1 MDTLIK
7 DIRYGLRS
15 LAKRP
20 GFTIIAVITLA
31 LGIGASTSI
40 FSVVDAVLLRP
51 LPYPHAEQIVQ
62 LREVNEKGTKIA
74 FAEPNFIDVRSRN
87 RTLDGVAQYN
97 GQLTTVTGAT
107 EPVRA
112 MTFSVSSDFFR
123 VLGTKALVGR
133 TFLPEEQKPGG
144 APVAVVSYG
153 FWQSLL
159 GGRSDLTGTTLK
171 VMDQNVSVVGVM
183 PPEFAFPSKAE
194 IWIPRELF
202 PAEMSRSAHNWSV
215 VARLRP
221 GVSVEQ
227 ARTDVSTIG
236 KQLKLEY
243 GKDVDAVDFT
253 AISQQEA
260 MVGNVR
266 GVLLLIFAAVGFLLI
281 VACANVANLLLAQVT
296 ARQRDFAVRSALGA
310 TRLRLARQFVTENIL
325 LVLIAGVVG
334 VLLSFWGVDLLLSLN
349 QQGLPRMREISVDAR
364 VIGFTFALSL
374 LIGAMLGI
382 VPVLRFSPRS
392 LERSLR
398 ETSTGARGYAGQ
410 RLRSLLVVAQMALTV
425 VLLAAAGLLGKSFY
439 RLLQIDPGFRTDSAV
454 AMEVSLPEPP
464 ADEQRYKS
472 LMQAYKRLMEQG
484 IAPDEHVQLNPQEE
498 RYRLFYSQLLERLSA
513 TPGVV
518 AVGTVTALPLSGGGP
533 DGMFLI
539 ANNPARKGQADY
551 RLATAGYFAA
561 LRIPVLR
568 GRMFDASDKF
578 ESPNAAVV
586 SQSLVQKYWPNEDPI
601 GQTIQFGNMDGDLR
615 LLHIVGVVGD
625 IHDYGVEAAM
635 VPTVYANASQRLP
648 LSGMTVVARAQS
660 EPATLVPAM
669 RQVVHSLDPQ
679 LPLSFRTLDQVFS
692 SSLSQQRFSLVIF
705 CVFAVTALLLAAMGI
720 YGITAYAVAQRTQE
734 IGVRMALGAQMRDVL
749 ALVLRHALG
758 LVALGGVIGLAGAY
772 AASSVLKSLLFEV
785 APTDMTV
792 FLAVPVVLLLVAL
805 VACIVPARR
814 ATKVDPL
821 VALRHE

>member
-87 RTLDGVAQYN
+87 RTLESVAQYN

-171 VMDQNVSVVGVM
+171 LMDQNVSVVGVM

-202 PAEMSRSAHNWSV
+202 PAEVSRSAHNWSV
-215 VARLRP
+215 VARLSP

-325 LVLIAGVVG
+325 LVLLAGVVG

-374 LIGAMLGI
+374 LIGAVLGI
-382 VPVLRFSPRS
+382 VPVLRFSLKS
-392 LERSLR
+392 LEKSLR

-439 RLLQIDPGFRTDSAV
+439 RLLEIDPGFRTDSTV

-464 ADEQRYKS
+464 ADEQRYKA
-472 LMQAYKRLMEQG
+472 LMQAYKRLIEQG
-484 IAPDEHVQLNPQEE
+484 IAPDEHVQLNSQEE

-586 SQSLVQKYWPNEDPI
+586 SQSLEQKYWPNEDPI

-625 IHDYGVEAAM
+625 IHDYGVDAAM

-705 CVFAVTALLLAAMGI
+705 GVFAVTALLLAAMGI

-749 ALVLRHALG
+749 ALVLRHALW